1 MPSKKSKIA
10 SQEYVVRK
18 MWEELKRMQS
28 KLKLEIW
35 KLNKLKGKDKNE

>member
-1 MPSKKSKIA
+1 MPSRKSKIA
-10 SQEYVVRK
+10 SQEYVVYK

-35 KLNKLKGKDKNE
+35 KLNKLKGNDNNE